1 MGKKDRIACK
11 AVVVATGG
19 YASNNFYRA
28 LFNPETEG
36 WAVYGG
42 SQSTGDGYT
51 MLLPHGATIAGFS
64 PVMSGPTVEV
74 NTLQAPITC
83 NPNIFTFFSKPRS
96 FMIVNNDGKRHY
108 DETVIALYVDNNKL
122 SGTFYEIFDQ
132 AQVDEEDFDLC
143 PNWGRDGLL
152 EALED
157 GRIARYE
164 TVEEMAADIFVDAE
178 TLASSIEAYNAGAET
193 GDDEFGRAASSL
205 RPLQAPTT
213 WQPSCAPWAAPA
225 PRRASR
231 LTATPAW
238 STAWATR

>member
-122 SGTFYEIFDQ
+122 SGTFSTRFSTRPRSTRRTLTS
-132 AQVDEEDFDLC
+132 APTGV
-143 PNWGRDGLL
+143 
-152 EALED
+152 
-157 GRIARYE
+157 
-164 TVEEMAADIFVDAE
+164 EMASLKHLRTDASPA
-178 TLASSIEAYNAGAET
+178 TKRLRRWLPTSSST
-193 GDDEFGRAASSL
+193 R
-205 RPLQAPTT
+205 RRLQAPSRPTT
-213 WQPSCAPWAAPA
+213 PAPKPATTSSAAPPQA
-225 PRRASR
+225 SARCRPLLRGDHRARPGRPQRRGEHQD
-231 LTATPAW
+231 
-238 STAWATR
+238 